1 MIHMAACSISLSVN
15 TNRIQNSV
23 VMQKR
28 DPIQNF
34 DMHLLLTF
42 MLFEK
47 LQSSKSV
54 ISQHMSGCISQHM
67 SAYQPTYKCI

>member
-1 MIHMAACSISLSVN
+1 MIHMTACFISLSVN

-34 DMHLLLTF
+34 DMHLLLSF
-42 MLFEK
+42 MVFEK

-54 ISQHMSGCISQHM
+54 IISTCHSISLLTNIFDVILKAVQ
-67 SAYQPTYKCI
+67 